1 MSDEDIRT
9 CDTCGEQTDIN
20 VCWTDSGDYWCTD
33 ECVPQWKWNQ
43 MFGEVIAHED
53 DLIKEQDK

>member
-1 MSDEDIRT
+1 MSNEDKRT

-20 VCWTDSGDYWCTD
+20 VCWTDSGDYWCAD

-43 MFGEVIAHED
+43 MFGDREGINHGTNR
-53 DLIKEQDK
+53 

>member
-1 MSDEDIRT
+1 MSNEDIRT

-20 VCWTDSGDYWCTD
+20 VCWTDSGDYWCGD

-43 MFGEVIAHED
+43 MFGEVTNHENR
-53 DLIKEQDK
+53 